1 MQRIKNI
8 YLLFLVVILSF
19 NGYAQVS
26 LSGVNIDYSHPKE
39 YEIGGITI
47 SGIKYLDERAIVSLS
62 GLEVGQKIQVPGE
75 EITKAIEKLW
85 KQKLFSDIKI
95 YATKIAGNTIF
106 LEIEL
111 KERPRLSRFAFQ
123 GMKKSEADDLRED
136 LKLIKGMQVTENLIK
151 NSKDKIR
158 TYFDDKGYHNVEVE
172 VIQKNDTTLPNN
184 VILFF
189 KVKKH
194 DKVKIHSISF
204 EGNNFIDS
212 SDTRKFLGVFK
223 MKPKQ
228 MFPDR
233 KLRRF
238 MKNTKE
244 KKWWRLFKTSKF
256 IRSNYEE
263 DKKRIIEKYNEKGFR
278 DARIV
283 KDSVWDYS
291 DKLVSIKMTISEGRR
306 YYFGDIKWIG
316 NTKYPA
322 SLLSRALGIKK
333 GDIYNQE
340 LLNNRLF
347 VDENSVSSIY
357 LDNGYLFFSLT
368 PVEVQVHNDT
378 IDLEM
383 RIYEGKQARIKNV
396 TIVGNTKTHEHVIR
410 REIRTKPGELFS
422 RKDIIRTQR
431 ELAQL
436 GYFNPEKLN
445 VNPKPN
451 PVDGTVDLEYIV
463 EEKPSD
469 QIELSG
475 GWGAQM
481 IVGTLGLSFNNFSLR
496 NVFNGKAWTP
506 LPSGDGQR
514 LSLRAQTNGIYYQ
527 AYSLSFVEPWLG
539 GRKPNSLT
547 TSFYHNVYTNG
558 LKRTDP
564 ARQSMTI
571 TGVAVGLGRRLKW
584 PDDFFTLYNEVSYQ
598 LYNLHDYQ
606 YMSLF
611 KFTDGVSNNI
621 SFKTV
626 LSRNSVD
633 QPIYPRRGSLFS
645 VSLQLTPPYSL
656 FNGKDYTYMTS
667 KERYEFVEYHKWKF
681 NAAWYQRVVGDMVVT
696 VRGEI
701 GILGIYNHTVGS
713 SPFEGFQ
720 VGGDGLMSYNISG
733 TETIALRGYSNGSL
747 TPAGAAN
754 AYSRYTVEARYP
766 LSLNP
771 SATLYGLAFL
781 EAGNAW
787 YDFSD
792 INPFSVHRSAG
803 VGIRIF
809 LPMFGKLGVDWGY
822 GFDPVN
828 GNISTAGS
836 QFHFII
842 GQSF

>member
-1 MQRIKNI
+1 MQKKH
-8 YLLFLVVILSF
+8 LLIIIILFFSF
-19 NGYAQVS
+19 VGYSQIS
-26 LSGVNIDYSHPKE
+26 LSNVEIDYAHPKE
-39 YEIGGITI
+39 YEIGGITV

-95 YATKIAGNTIF
+95 YASKITGNTIF
-106 LEIEL
+106 LEINL
-111 KERPRLSRFAFQ
+111 KERPRLSKFAFQ

-136 LKLIKGMQVTENLIK
+136 LKLIKGMQVTENLLK

-158 TYFDDKGYHNVEVE
+158 HYFDDKGYHNVEVN
-172 VIQKNDTTLPNN
+172 VVVKNDTTLPNN
-184 VILFF
+184 VIIFF

-194 DKVKIHSISF
+194 EKVKIHSIQF
-204 EGNNFIDS
+204 EGNVAIDS
-212 SDTRKFLGVFK
+212 SDRRKFLGIFK
-223 MKPKQ
+223 LAPRQ
-228 MFPDR
+228 MFTDR
-233 KLRRF
+233 KLKRF

-244 KKWWRLFKTSKF
+244 KRWWRLFKTSKF
-256 IRSNYEE
+256 IYSNYEE
-263 DKKRIIEKYNEKGFR
+263 DKKRIIEKYNERGYR
-278 DARIV
+278 DAKIV
-283 KDSVWDYS
+283 KDSVWDYN
-291 DKLVSIKMTISEGRR
+291 DRLVSIKITISEGNK
-306 YYFGDIKWIG
+306 YYFGNIKWIG
-316 NTKYPA
+316 NTKYPS

-333 GDIYNQE
+333 GDVYNQE

-368 PVEVQVHNDT
+368 PVEVLVHNDT

-527 AYSLSFVEPWLG
+527 AYSMSFVEPWLG
-539 GRKPNSLT
+539 GKKPNSLT
-547 TSFYHNVYTNG
+547 TSFYHNIYTNG
-558 LKRTDP
+558 LRASDP
-564 ARQSMTI
+564 ARQSMSI

-584 PDDFFTLYNEVSYQ
+584 PDDFFTLYNELSYQ
-598 LYNLHDYQ
+598 LYNLHDYK

-611 KFTDGVSNNI
+611 KFTDGISNNI

-626 LSRNSVD
+626 FSRNSVD

-645 VSLQLTPPYSL
+645 VSLQLTPPYSI
-656 FNGKDYTYMTS
+656 FNDKDYTNMTS
-667 KERYEFVEYHKWKF
+667 KERYKFVEYHKWKF

-701 GILGIYNHTVGS
+701 GILGIYNHTVGY

-747 TPAGAAN
+747 TPAGASN
-754 AYSRYTVEARYP
+754 AYSRYTLEARYP

-787 YDFSD
+787 YKFSD

-828 GNISTAGS
+828 GIVTTAGS